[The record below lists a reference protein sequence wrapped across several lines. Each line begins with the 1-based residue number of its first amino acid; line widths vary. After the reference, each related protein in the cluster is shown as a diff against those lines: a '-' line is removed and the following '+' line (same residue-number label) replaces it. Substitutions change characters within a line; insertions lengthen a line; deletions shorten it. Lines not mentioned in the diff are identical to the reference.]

1 MYAVFTT
8 WLFVN
13 KTFGQHNFDQIKVG
27 QTTHS
32 IDSKWSEV
40 RLPPAT
46 SIEMRISLARFVNDP
61 SYDTPLK
68 SRAEGQP
75 TIKTRNPNINPGNV
89 SFSWETGHPINE
101 EENETD
107 G

>member
-1 MYAVFTT
+1 MRELTT
-8 WLFVN
+8 VL
-13 KTFGQHNFDQIKVG
+13 G
-27 QTTHS
+27 
-32 IDSKWSEV
+32 V
-40 RLPPAT
+40 R
-46 SIEMRISLARFVNDP
+46 RGNDP